1 MGKQKSNEKKD
12 MKTKTKWFFMPAKK
26 DMKEGEPAKPSNT
39 VNEKDIPRLARKMKR
54 LRDVICCQ
62 NVNTLPDD
70 RIEIINGS
78 PMYART
84 LYVSALPKNST
95 FAYTFES
102 VLKFGNSNVSIFV
115 RPLREGAAIKDLE
128 NAVNWLETKAIL
140 EKDDANKKRRLT
152 RKANTGIQ
160 FMDSIDGGENAA
172 YEVAILVTL
181 YADSVEELNKLTD
194 KLRNTARETSIIL
207 SIPYADQ
214 ERAFL
219 SNLPVNNNKIGFYHL
234 MDKYSVSTLFHYTTG
249 KFGHRTGA
257 IIGRNIE
264 THELVAYNAFD
275 KSLKGYNVVISGTTR
290 AGKSTWVKAYMKRNF
305 KPGGIKFY
313 SMDVDGEYG
322 VVVESIGGVNIV
334 IGKDTDTIINPFEI
348 DIEYIRDKVTYIEKE
363 YLDVLGKV
371 NIATYDIMTMAKG
384 AEPEKSKLTDVG
396 LNIIRDIVKLE
407 YERVGLVDGD
417 PDSLYVVRNGMKY
430 KKELPTVGSWYK
442 ALQEHENDYLNPTYK
457 VEYDILLMVMK
468 DYVRF
473 MNGTKTYFDGQSRI
487 PLHRNVPGFNFDLHH
502 LHEKNERPIAQ
513 TIVMSFMLEGEVK
526 KNSED
531 PLKAKQ
537 LMMIFDETH
546 FLLPYPE
553 ARLKLTDAYRRA
565 AKKNVAVLSA
575 SQNINDWFMY
585 KECHPIFTNAGTKV
599 LLRHDHS
606 ERKALLE
613 LMNITETEADK
624 IISAEQG
631 QYYIISGNNKAFVKL
646 ELMPSELPLFDTNMS
661 SRQKRAEE
669 QMRKVVS

>member
-1 MGKQKSNEKKD
+1 MEQKNSNSKKAR
-12 MKTKTKWFFMPAKK
+12 WFFMPGDNKK
-26 DMKEGEPAKPSNT
+26 TKQEAGENKQPDSGKKTEDA
-39 VNEKDIPRLARKMKR
+39 RLIKKMKR
-54 LRDVICCQ
+54 LRDAVCCQ

-70 RIEIINGS
+70 HIEIVNGS
-78 PMYART
+78 PMYVRT
-84 LYVSALPKNST
+84 LYVSALPKRST

-115 RPLREGAAIKDLE
+115 KPLREGTAIKELDG
-128 NAVNWLETKAIL
+128 AVTWLETKAIL
-140 EKDDANKKRRLT
+140 EKDDMNKKRRLENKT
-152 RKANTGIQ
+152 AKAIS

-172 YEVAILVTL
+172 YEVAILITI
-181 YADSVEELNKLTD
+181 YGDSMEELNKLTD
-194 KLRNTARETSIIL
+194 KLRNTARETSVIL

-219 SNLPVNNNKIGFYHL
+219 SNLPVNNNKIGFFHL
-234 MDKYSVSTLFHYTTG
+234 MDKYSISTLFHYTTG

-257 IIGRNIE
+257 IMGRNIE

-322 VVVESIGGVNIV
+322 IVVKSIGGVNIV
-334 IGKDTDTIINPFEI
+334 IGKDTDTVINPFDI
-348 DIEYIRDKVTYIEKE
+348 DIEYIIDKITYIEKE
-363 YLDVLGKV
+363 YLDVTGKV
-371 NIATYDIMTMAKG
+371 NIATYDIMTMAQG
-384 AEPEKSKLTDVG
+384 ADPLKSKLTDIG

-407 YERVGLVDGD
+407 YSNTGLIDGD
-417 PDSLYVVRNGMKY
+417 PDSLYIIKNGMKV
-430 KKELPTVGSWYK
+430 KKDLPTLGSWYK
-442 ALQEHENDYLNPTYK
+442 TLQAHEGDYTNPTYK

-487 PLHRNVPGFNFDLHH
+487 PLTMNVAGFNFDLHL

-513 TIVMSFMLEGEVK
+513 SIVMSFMLEGEVK

-565 AKKNVAVLSA
+565 AKKNVAILSA

-606 ERKALLE
+606 ERKALME
-613 LMNITETEADK
+613 LMNITETETEK
-624 IISAEQG
+624 IISADQG

-646 ELMPSELPLFDTNMS
+646 ELMPSEIPLFDTNMS
-661 SRQKRAEE
+661 SKKKRAEE
-669 QMRKVVS
+669 EMRKVVG